1 MTCKAIVNSK
11 PGGGVLNKRKEKDS
25 TRINDRIEA
34 SHVRLIR
41 SDGSQAGIV
50 TIHEALDIAR
60 NDGLDL
66 VEVAANSEP
75 PVCRVMN
82 YGKYK
87 FQLSKKLQD
96 ARKKQKTIQVKEVKF
111 RPRIDEHDYQF
122 KLKHINRFIEQGNKV
137 RAFVH
142 FRGREMAHKDI
153 GLKILERIISEMGE
167 LVVVEKAPSME
178 GNQMAVI
185 LSANSSKK

>member
-1 MTCKAIVNSK
+1 M
-11 PGGGVLNKRKEKDS
+11 NKRKEKDS

>member
-1 MTCKAIVNSK
+1 MN
-11 PGGGVLNKRKEKDS
+11 RKKDKDS
-25 TRINDRIEA
+25 TRINDRISA

-41 SDGSQAGIV
+41 GDSSQAGIV
-50 TIHEALDIAR
+50 PLHEALSIAA
-60 NDGLDL
+60 DEGLDL
-66 VEVAANSEP
+66 VEVAASSDP

-96 ARKKQKTIQVKEVKF
+96 ARKKQKTIQIKEVKF
-111 RPRIDEHDYQF
+111 RPRIDEHDYLF
-122 KLKHINRFIEQGNKV
+122 KVKHINRFIEQGNKV

-142 FRGREMAHKDI
+142 FRGREMAHRDL
-153 GLKILERIISEMGE
+153 GLKILQRIIEELGE
-167 LVVVEKAPSME
+167 KVIIEKPPTME

-185 LSANSSKK
+185 LTANVVHKN

>member
-1 MTCKAIVNSK
+1 M
-11 PGGGVLNKRKEKDS
+11 NKRKEKDS

-96 ARKKQKTIQVKEVKF
+96 ARKKKKTIQVKEVKF